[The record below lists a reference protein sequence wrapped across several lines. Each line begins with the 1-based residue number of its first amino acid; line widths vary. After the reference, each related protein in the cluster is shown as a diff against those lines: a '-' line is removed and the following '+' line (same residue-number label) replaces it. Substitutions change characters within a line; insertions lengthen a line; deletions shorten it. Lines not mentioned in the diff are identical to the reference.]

1 MSNGLTIITGGID
14 KLPQALAD
22 TGQFA
27 AVHGVTST
35 QGLRELLSSDKVS
48 KGVDD
53 KIFIF
58 SDTLTVNTKQ
68 SLEFLI
74 GKLTSIRARVIIV
87 AVTPA
92 GNKLVQACPGAG
104 LVSGAVFLN
113 TILGAIAGLPGCQG
127 VRPVEPAHNLHLVGD
142 ETAEAAPGPAPEAP
156 PAPEGNPFAPV
167 GAPEPQQ
174 PAEPAA
180 QGLAPR
186 ADSAPA
192 AATSNPFQGSA
203 VAQSPQGQPGMSL
216 AAAAAAANSG
226 TEFAPAQPADNG
238 LRQRPSLAEAAR
250 SHSLA
255 VPDNS
260 AHSSGGR
267 RGYVITV
274 TAPKGGTGKSTLSL
288 NLAAYLGLRLRGT
301 GQNVCMIDANLQQA
315 DTGKYLNVFSPNIED
330 LLLDPTGLNPDRI
343 SNYLI
348 HKPQLNLSALLGPDT
363 PDKANPMHFT
373 GRRYAQILEAL
384 KPNYD
389 YIIID
394 TPVAELYHP
403 IFSDFALPY
412 SDFIVV
418 AAAPN
423 IPTLQN
429 VDAWLRQVTAPKT
442 ARGMGVDE
450 NHIGVVLNRS
460 EEGIGCSEEEVRH
473 NLAEW
478 HYLGAIPE
486 SKEWKLA
493 NNLGE
498 IVATKNYSELSSAF
512 SRILAAATGEHWL
525 VEQAPAAAGAAKPAK
540 GLFGR
545 MFGKK

>member
-1 MSNGLTIITGGID
+1 MSNGLTIICGGID
-14 KLPQALAD
+14 ALPQALAN
-22 TGQFA
+22 TQQFS
-27 AVHGVTST
+27 AVHSVSST
-35 QGLRELLSSDKVS
+35 QGLRDLLSSDKVS

-53 KIFIF
+53 KVFIF
-58 SDTLTVNTKQ
+58 ADNLEVNTKQ
-68 SLEFLI
+68 TLEFLV
-74 GKLTSIRARVIIV
+74 GKLTSMRSRVVIV
-87 AVTPA
+87 GVTPA
-92 GNKLVQACPGAG
+92 GRKLVESCPGAG
-104 LVSGAVFLN
+104 LVEGSVFLN

-127 VRPVEPAHNLHLVGD
+127 VRPVDPESNIHLIGHDTETTNAH
-142 ETAEAAPGPAPEAP
+142 EASAP
-156 PAPEGNPFAPV
+156 PPAVVNPF
-167 GAPEPQQ
+167 G
-174 PAEPAA
+174 
-180 QGLAPR
+180 G
-186 ADSAPA
+186 ADSNEPAPA
-192 AATSNPFQGSA
+192 APAKPQVTDDPKPAAAPVPASSNPFQGTA
-203 VAQSPQGQPGMSL
+203 VAQTNHGSTNLDQNTPAAGSAPAF
-216 AAAAAAANSG
+216 AAAQGSSS
-226 TEFAPAQPADNG
+226 E
-238 LRQRPSLAEAAR
+238 LRARPSLAEAAR
-250 SHSLA
+250 AQGL
-255 VPDNS
+255 VPAS
-260 AHSSGGR
+260 PQQQPGTGR

-274 TAPKGGTGKSTLSL
+274 TAPKGGTGKSTISL

-330 LLLDPTGLNPDRI
+330 LLLDPTGLSPERI
-343 SNYLI
+343 GNYLI

-363 PDKANPMHFT
+363 PDKANPLHFT

-403 IFSDFALPY
+403 IFTDFALPY
-412 SDFIVV
+412 SDYIVV

-429 VDAWLRQVTAPKT
+429 VDAWLRQVTAPKS
-442 ARGMGVDE
+442 ARGMGVPE

-478 HYLGAIPE
+478 TYLGAIPE

-498 IVATKNYSELSSAF
+498 IVATKNYQELSSAF
-512 SRILAAATGEHWL
+512 SRVLATATGQAWL
-525 VEQAPAAAGAAKPAK
+525 VQDMPSAAQEK
-540 GLFGR
+540 GKQGLLSR